1 MRMGYL
7 LLLPLLVALAI
18 TTSPAFATSG
28 MGGDPPGLGTDNP
41 QPDRV
46 GNLDDDNDEDGDIDD
61 EDKERDG
68 PDDEGEANCWG
79 KATSDA
85 VTTSSDEDDQDGEDD
100 GIGGRAFGEH
110 PSNPTGDGDN
120 DNPKGRSW
128 QSG

>member
-1 MRMGYL
+1 MMKTKKEMDL
-7 LLLPLLVALAI
+7 MTKEKP
-18 TTSPAFATSG
+18 T
-28 MGGDPPGLGTDNP
+28 
-41 QPDRV
+41 V
-46 GNLDDDNDEDGDIDD
+46 G
-61 EDKERDG
+61 
-68 PDDEGEANCWG
+68 G